1 MKIFY
6 PTVEPARASFL
17 CLRVN
22 REEEEA
28 AASARLSTAF
38 KSFLFSLSTG
48 MCFGDEKLFKV
59 SVQGLDS
66 KFVFLSLTV
75 N

>member
-38 KSFLFSLSTG
+38 KSFLFFPFLLA
-48 MCFGDEKLFKV
+48 CV
-59 SVQGLDS
+59 SVMKNYS
-66 KFVFLSLTV
+66 KFRFKGSIPNLFFSPSR
-75 N
+75 

>member
-17 CLRVN
+17 CLRLN
-22 REEEEA
+22 REEEA